1 MNEMNKR
8 VNCFPSCPSNQLL
21 VEYLKDKLLFIA
33 RVYTHSRNGYI
44 VYQSVSS
51 LSLEVMWFFESGY
64 SLRLNMDIT
73 IWDVNLFIYLFITVM
88 L

>member
-51 LSLEVMWFFESGY
+51 LSLEVM
-64 SLRLNMDIT
+64 
-73 IWDVNLFIYLFITVM
+73 
-88 L
+88 